1 MRVLI
6 IDDQIPF
13 LNVLSAML
21 MLIPDIE
28 AVCSAQGGREGLKF
42 AAEMQ
47 PDMVLTDYSMP
58 EVDGMGVTRR
68 LKASSRPPQVIMM
81 SFHAEREYREMAVK
95 AGVDAYL
102 VKSDLD
108 RDLVPT
114 LKRLAAEASG
124 RAGLRPAGSVA
135 API

>member
-21 MLIPDIE
+21 MLVPDIE
-28 AVCSAQGGREGLKF
+28 AVCSAQGGTEGLKF
-42 AAEMQ
+42 AAEMD
-47 PDMVLTDYSMP
+47 PDVVLTDYSMP
-58 EVDGMGVTRR
+58 GLDGVGVTRC
-68 LKASSRPPQVIMM
+68 LKASPHPPQVVMM

-114 LKRLAAEASG
+114 LKRLAAEAGG
-124 RAGLRPAGSVA
+124 RAGPRPAGTVA